1 MPPLLICD
9 LDGTLLDTLDDLTDS
24 MNDALRSFGFATHDV
39 EAYRLK
45 IGDGAQLLA
54 ARAVPAAHAGDPATV
69 EAVYQAYLAAYER
82 RWRFKTRPYD
92 GIADL
97 LDACAGQG
105 TRLAVYSNKP
115 DRFTRLTV
123 EALLPSWPWAV
134 IRGQRP
140 DTARKPAPDGALAV
154 AAELGLPPEAC
165 AFLGDSEADM
175 LCARAA
181 GMTAI
186 GALWG
191 FRSEEEITAAG
202 AHHLATTPGDVWPV
216 LRSFGQGE
224 A

>member
-9 LDGTLLDTLDDLTDS
+9 LDGTLLDTLEDLTDS
-24 MNDALRSFGFATHDV
+24 MNDALRSLGFPTHSLDG
-39 EAYRLK
+39 YRLK
-45 IGDGAQLLA
+45 IGDGAQMLA
-54 ARAVPAAHAGDPATV
+54 ARAVPAAHAGDEATV
-69 EAVYQAYLAAYER
+69 DAVYHGYLACYER

-97 LDACAGQG
+97 LDACTGHG

-123 EALLPSWPWAV
+123 ESLLPAWPWAV

-154 AAELGLPPEAC
+154 AAELGVDPREC

-175 LCARAA
+175 RCARSA

-202 AHHLATTPGDVWPV
+202 AHHLAASPADVWRV
-216 LRSFGQGE
+216 LRGG
-224 A
+224 